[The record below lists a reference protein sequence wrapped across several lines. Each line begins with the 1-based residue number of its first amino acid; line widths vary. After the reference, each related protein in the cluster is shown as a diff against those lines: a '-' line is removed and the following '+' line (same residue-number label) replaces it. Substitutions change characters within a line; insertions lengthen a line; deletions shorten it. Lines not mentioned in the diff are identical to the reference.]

1 MQNVGFCKVHKSF
14 HHLPSLLWPYFWQE
28 DFEKLKI
35 LVWNQAKRNATCFF
49 ACYFVVA
56 SLNLDLSRG
65 QILNDAKS
73 IKNSKASTF
82 LRAQIVAKK
91 KIRPFFLSVK
101 VLTRRTMRRR
111 TSCENRDFNFA
122 IRTGSGRRY
131 FSEGLIRKTLNR
143 ILWDKVIGS

>member
-1 MQNVGFCKVHKSF
+1 M
-14 HHLPSLLWPYFWQE
+14 
-28 DFEKLKI
+28 
-35 LVWNQAKRNATCFF
+35 FF

-91 KIRPFFLSVK
+91 K
-101 VLTRRTMRRR
+101 
-111 TSCENRDFNFA
+111 FA
-122 IRTGSGRRY
+122 L
-131 FSEGLIRKTLNR
+131 FSFQSKF
-143 ILWDKVIGS
+143 

>member
-1 MQNVGFCKVHKSF
+1 M
-14 HHLPSLLWPYFWQE
+14 
-28 DFEKLKI
+28 
-35 LVWNQAKRNATCFF
+35 FF

-91 KIRPFFLSVK
+91 IRPFFHFMSFERNGVFK
-101 VLTRRTMRRR
+101 KKRATNT
-111 TSCENRDFNFA
+111 E
-122 IRTGSGRRY
+122 
-131 FSEGLIRKTLNR
+131 
-143 ILWDKVIGS
+143 

>member
-1 MQNVGFCKVHKSF
+1 MTVF
-14 HHLPSLLWPYFWQE
+14 LARRLWEVE
-28 DFEKLKI
+28 DFGLEPSKA
-35 LVWNQAKRNATCFF
+35 QRNMFF

-91 KIRPFFLSVK
+91 IRPFFLSVK

-111 TSCENRDFNFA
+111 TSCENWDFNFA
-122 IRTGSGRRY
+122 MCTGPRRRY
-131 FSEGLIRKTLNR
+131 FSEGLIRRPLNG
-143 ILWDKVIGS
+143 ILWDKVIGSYHHFFVYSSTISCW